1 MTPSADVSWIRWTF
15 TGTLLGLLGLLVT
28 FPQQGFAQ
36 SGFSARKDPLVA
48 TRPPGLPDDA
58 TLEAAG
64 ARIGEIRIRTL
75 DIFDTAKPAE
85 NTALFRTANRLHLNT
100 LESTVRDRLLF
111 KSGEAYRAQ
120 RLKESERLLRD
131 TRFLY
136 DAIVTPVRYQDGVV
150 DVEVTTRDVWTLN
163 PGVSFG
169 RTGGKNTS
177 GFELEELNLLG
188 RGIQL
193 NVKQKQEVDRDITA
207 FRFVDPQIGR
217 SWWSVRAEYEDNSDG
232 SAKRFLLDHPFYSLD
247 TRWAGGVS
255 LESVDQIDSRYALG
269 ERVGEYR
276 SDTRYETAY
285 LGRSTGLVDGVTW
298 RGSVGLTRDDSRF
311 SAVAGTLLPTVVP
324 TDRKLVYPWIQL
336 EWLQDDFR
344 TLRNRDQIERTED
357 RQYGWR
363 VAGRVG
369 YAATGLGSDRDAVI
383 FDSRVAKGFEIDD
396 RSAVL
401 LDASVAGRFESGN
414 FVDTFLRSSLRYYR
428 RHSEQRLLF
437 ASLTVDVG
445 ERLDAD
451 RSVTLGGDN
460 GLRGYPLRYQ
470 QGEGRWLATIE
481 QRWFTTWY
489 PFRLFHVGAAAFADV
504 GTAWG
509 EDYSGQRRA
518 SRILSDVGVGL
529 RLGNSRSALGNVLHI
544 DLAFPL
550 NADKSIKNVQLLIET
565 KSSF

>member
-1 MTPSADVSWIRWTF
+1 MTRSADHRRLRPVPCA
-15 TGTLLGLLGLLVT
+15 LLGLLSLLAT
-28 FPQQGFAQ
+28 FPGQGIAQ
-36 SGFSARKDPLVA
+36 SGFAARKDPLVA
-48 TRPPGLPDDA
+48 VRPPGLPDDA
-58 TLEAAG
+58 TLEASG
-64 ARIGEIRIRTL
+64 ARIGEVRIRAL
-75 DIFDTAKPAE
+75 DIFDTTKPAE
-85 NTALFRTANRLHLNT
+85 NTTLFRTANRLHLNT
-100 LESTVRDRLLF
+100 LESTIRDRLLF
-111 KSGEAYRAQ
+111 KPGEPYRAQ
-120 RLKESERLLRD
+120 KLKESERLLRD
-131 TRFLY
+131 TRFLF
-136 DAIVTPVRYQDGVV
+136 DAIVTPLRYQDGII
-150 DVEVTTRDVWTLN
+150 DVEVVTRDVWTLN

-169 RTGGKNTS
+169 RSGGKSTS

-193 NVKQKQEVDRDITA
+193 NIKQKQEVDRDVTA

-232 SAKRFLLDHPFYSLD
+232 SAERFLLDHPFYSLD
-247 TRWAGGVS
+247 TRWAGGIS

-276 SDTRYETAY
+276 SETRRDTAY
-285 LGRSTGLVDGVTW
+285 IGRSTGLVDGAAW
-298 RGSVGLTRDDSRF
+298 RGSIGFTRDDNRF
-311 SAVAGTLLPTVVP
+311 SAVSGTLLPTVVP
-324 TDRKLVYPWIQL
+324 TDRKLAYPWIQV

-363 VAGRVG
+363 VTGRVG
-369 YAATGLGSDRDAVI
+369 YATTGLGSDRNAMI
-383 FDSRVAKGFEIDD
+383 FDSRLTKGFEIDE
-396 RSAVL
+396 RSALL
-401 LDASVAGRFESGN
+401 LDAALAGRFESGN

-437 ASLTVDVG
+437 AALTVDAG
-445 ERLDAD
+445 ERLDSD
-451 RSVTLGGDN
+451 RNVTLGGDN

-470 QGEGRWLATIE
+470 QGEGRWIATVE

-489 PFRLFHVGAAAFADV
+489 PFRLFHVGAAAFADIGAV
-504 GTAWG
+504 WG

>member
-1 MTPSADVSWIRWTF
+1 MTRSADDRRLRPVPCA
-15 TGTLLGLLGLLVT
+15 LLGLLSLLAT
-28 FPQQGFAQ
+28 FPGQGIAQ
-36 SGFSARKDPLVA
+36 SGFAARKDPLVA
-48 TRPPGLPDDA
+48 VRPPGLPDDA
-58 TLEAAG
+58 TLEASG
-64 ARIGEIRIRTL
+64 ARIGEVRIRAL
-75 DIFDTAKPAE
+75 DIFDTTKPAE
-85 NTALFRTANRLHLNT
+85 NTTLFRTANRLHLNT
-100 LESTVRDRLLF
+100 LESTIRDRLLF
-111 KSGEAYRAQ
+111 KPGEPYRAQ
-120 RLKESERLLRD
+120 KLKESERLLRD
-131 TRFLY
+131 TRFLF
-136 DAIVTPVRYQDGVV
+136 DAIVTPLRYQDGII
-150 DVEVTTRDVWTLN
+150 DVEVVTRDVWTLN

-169 RTGGKNTS
+169 RSGGKSTS

-193 NVKQKQEVDRDITA
+193 NIKQKQEVDRDVTA

-232 SAKRFLLDHPFYSLD
+232 SAERFLLDHPFYSLD
-247 TRWAGGVS
+247 TRWAGGIS

-276 SDTRYETAY
+276 SETRRDTAY
-285 LGRSTGLVDGVTW
+285 IGRSTGLVDGAAW
-298 RGSVGLTRDDSRF
+298 RGSIGFTRDDNRF
-311 SAVAGTLLPTVVP
+311 SAVSGTLLPTVVP
-324 TDRKLVYPWIQL
+324 TDRKLAYPWIQV

-363 VAGRVG
+363 VTGRVG
-369 YAATGLGSDRDAVI
+369 YATTGLGSDRNAMI
-383 FDSRVAKGFEIDD
+383 FDSRLTKGFEIDE
-396 RSAVL
+396 RSALL
-401 LDASVAGRFESGN
+401 LDAALAGRFESGN

-437 ASLTVDVG
+437 AALTVDAG
-445 ERLDAD
+445 ERLDSD
-451 RSVTLGGDN
+451 RNVTLGGDN

-470 QGEGRWLATIE
+470 QGEGRWIATVE

-489 PFRLFHVGAAAFADV
+489 PFRLFHVGAAAFADIGSV
-504 GTAWG
+504 WG

>member
-1 MTPSADVSWIRWTF
+1 MTRSADHRRLRPVTCA
-15 TGTLLGLLGLLVT
+15 LLGLLSLLAT
-28 FPQQGFAQ
+28 FPGQGIAQ
-36 SGFSARKDPLVA
+36 SGFAARKDPLVA
-48 TRPPGLPDDA
+48 VRPPGLPDDA
-58 TLEAAG
+58 TLEASG
-64 ARIGEIRIRTL
+64 ARIGEVRIRAL
-75 DIFDTAKPAE
+75 DIFDTTKPAE
-85 NTALFRTANRLHLNT
+85 NTTLFRTANRLHLNT
-100 LESTVRDRLLF
+100 LESTIRDRLLF
-111 KSGEAYRAQ
+111 KPGEPYRAQ
-120 RLKESERLLRD
+120 KLKESERLLRD
-131 TRFLY
+131 TRFLF
-136 DAIVTPVRYQDGVV
+136 DAIVTPLRYQDGII
-150 DVEVTTRDVWTLN
+150 DVEVVTRDVWTLN

-169 RTGGKNTS
+169 RSGGKSTS

-193 NVKQKQEVDRDITA
+193 NIKQKQEVDRDVTA

-232 SAKRFLLDHPFYSLD
+232 SAERFLLDHPFYSLD
-247 TRWAGGVS
+247 TRWAGGIS

-276 SDTRYETAY
+276 SETRRDTAY
-285 LGRSTGLVDGVTW
+285 IGRSTGLVDGAAW
-298 RGSVGLTRDDSRF
+298 RGSIGFTRDDNRF
-311 SAVAGTLLPTVVP
+311 SAVSGTLLPTVVP
-324 TDRKLVYPWIQL
+324 TDRKLAYPWIQV

-363 VAGRVG
+363 VTGRVG
-369 YAATGLGSDRDAVI
+369 YATTGLGSDRNAMI
-383 FDSRVAKGFEIDD
+383 FDSRLTKGFEIDE
-396 RSAVL
+396 RSALL
-401 LDASVAGRFESGN
+401 LDAALAGRFESGN

-437 ASLTVDVG
+437 AALTVDAG
-445 ERLDAD
+445 ERLDSD
-451 RSVTLGGDN
+451 RNVTLGGDN

-470 QGEGRWLATIE
+470 QGEGRWIATVE

-489 PFRLFHVGAAAFADV
+489 PFRLFHVGAAAFADIGAV
-504 GTAWG
+504 WG

>member
-1 MTPSADVSWIRWTF
+1 MTRSADHRRLRPVPCA
-15 TGTLLGLLGLLVT
+15 LLGLLGLLAT
-28 FPQQGFAQ
+28 FPGQGIAQ
-36 SGFSARKDPLVA
+36 SGFAARKDPLVA
-48 TRPPGLPDDA
+48 VRPPGLPDDA
-58 TLEAAG
+58 TLEASG
-64 ARIGEIRIRTL
+64 ARIGEVRIRAL
-75 DIFDTAKPAE
+75 DIFDTTKPAE
-85 NTALFRTANRLHLNT
+85 NTTLFRTANRLHLNT
-100 LESTVRDRLLF
+100 LESTIRDRLLF
-111 KSGEAYRAQ
+111 KPGEPYRAQ
-120 RLKESERLLRD
+120 KLKESERLLRD
-131 TRFLY
+131 TRFLF
-136 DAIVTPVRYQDGVV
+136 DAIVTPLRYQDGII
-150 DVEVTTRDVWTLN
+150 DVEVVTRDVWTLN

-169 RTGGKNTS
+169 RSGGKSTS

-193 NVKQKQEVDRDITA
+193 NIKEKQEVDRDVTA

-232 SAKRFLLDHPFYSLD
+232 SAERFLLDHPFYSLD
-247 TRWAGGVS
+247 TRWAGGIS

-276 SDTRYETAY
+276 SETRRDTAY
-285 LGRSTGLVDGVTW
+285 IGRSTGLVDGAAW
-298 RGSVGLTRDDSRF
+298 RGSIGFTRDDNRF
-311 SAVAGTLLPTVVP
+311 SAVSGTLLPTVVP
-324 TDRKLVYPWIQL
+324 TDRKLAYPWIQV

-363 VAGRVG
+363 VTGRVG
-369 YAATGLGSDRDAVI
+369 YATTGLGSDRNAMI
-383 FDSRVAKGFEIDD
+383 FDSRLTKGFEIDE
-396 RSAVL
+396 RSALL
-401 LDASVAGRFESGN
+401 LDAALAGRFESGN

-437 ASLTVDVG
+437 AALTVDAG
-445 ERLDAD
+445 ERLDSD
-451 RSVTLGGDN
+451 RNVTLGGDN

-470 QGEGRWLATIE
+470 QGEGRWIATVE

-489 PFRLFHVGAAAFADV
+489 PFRLFHVGAAAFADIGSV
-504 GTAWG
+504 WG

>member
-1 MTPSADVSWIRWTF
+1 MSDDGWLPCGDRRVVCV
-15 TGTLLGLLGLLVT
+15 LLGLMALLVL
-28 FPQQGFAQ
+28 PESALAQ
-36 SGFSARKDPLVA
+36 AKFSARKDPLVSL
-48 TRPPGLPDDA
+48 RPPGLPDDA
-58 TLEAAG
+58 VLEAAG
-64 ARIGEIRIRTL
+64 ARIGEIRILAL
-75 DIFDTAKPAE
+75 DIFDTARPEE

-100 LESTVRDRLLF
+100 LESTIRDRLLF
-111 KSGEAYRAQ
+111 ATGDPYRAQ
-120 RLKESERLLRD
+120 PLKESERLLRD
-131 TRFLY
+131 SRFLY
-136 DAIVTPVRYQDGVV
+136 DAIITPVRYADGVV
-150 DVEVTTRDVWTLN
+150 DVEVVTRDVWTLN

-232 SAKRFLLDHPFYSLD
+232 SAKRFILDHPFYSLG

-255 LESVDQIDSRYALG
+255 LVSVDQIDSRYLLG
-269 ERVGEYR
+269 ERAGEYR
-276 SDTRYETAY
+276 AETRRDSAY
-285 LGRSTGLVDGVTW
+285 LGGSTGLVEGAVW
-298 RGSVGLTRDDSRF
+298 RGSIGITRDDSRF
-311 SAVAGTLLPTVVP
+311 SAVPLSRWTTPIP
-324 TDRKLVYPWIQL
+324 PDRELVYPWVQV
-336 EWLQDDFR
+336 EWLEDDFR

-363 VAGRVG
+363 ISGRLG
-369 YAATGLGSDRDAVI
+369 YASTGLGSDRNAWIVESRLGKGI
-383 FDSRVAKGFEIDD
+383 EIDSR
-396 RSAVL
+396 SAL
-401 LDASVAGRFESGN
+401 LVEAAFAGRFESGN
-414 FVDTFLRSSLRYYR
+414 VVDALLSSSVRYYR
-428 RHSEQRLLF
+428 RHSEQRLMF
-437 ASLTVDVG
+437 AGLTVDAG

-451 RSVTLGGDN
+451 RVIMLGGDN

-470 QGEGRWLATIE
+470 QGEGRWLATVE

-489 PFRLFHVGAAAFADV
+489 PFRLFYVGAAVFADV
-504 GTAWG
+504 GSVWG
-509 EDYSGQRRA
+509 EDYTGQRRA
-518 SRILSDVGVGL
+518 SRVLSDVGVGL

>member
-1 MTPSADVSWIRWTF
+1 MTRSADHRRLRPVPCA
-15 TGTLLGLLGLLVT
+15 LLGLLSLLAT
-28 FPQQGFAQ
+28 FPGQGIAQ
-36 SGFSARKDPLVA
+36 SGFAARKDPLVA
-48 TRPPGLPDDA
+48 VRPPGLPDDA
-58 TLEAAG
+58 TLEASG
-64 ARIGEIRIRTL
+64 ARIGEVRIRAL
-75 DIFDTAKPAE
+75 DIFDISKPAE
-85 NTALFRTANRLHLNT
+85 NTTLFRTANRLHLNT
-100 LESTVRDRLLF
+100 LESTIRDRLLF
-111 KSGEAYRAQ
+111 KPGEPYRAQ
-120 RLKESERLLRD
+120 KLKESERLLRD
-131 TRFLY
+131 TRFLF
-136 DAIVTPVRYQDGVV
+136 DAIVTPLRYQDGII
-150 DVEVTTRDVWTLN
+150 DVEVVTRDVWTLN

-169 RTGGKNTS
+169 RSGGKSTS

-193 NVKQKQEVDRDITA
+193 NIKQKQEVDRDVTA

-232 SAKRFLLDHPFYSLD
+232 SAERFLLDHPFYSLD
-247 TRWAGGVS
+247 TRWAGGIS

-276 SDTRYETAY
+276 SETRRDTAY
-285 LGRSTGLVDGVTW
+285 IGRSTGLVDGAAW
-298 RGSVGLTRDDSRF
+298 RGSIGFTRDDNRF
-311 SAVAGTLLPTVVP
+311 SAVSGTLLPTVVP
-324 TDRKLVYPWIQL
+324 TDRKLAYPWIQV

-363 VAGRVG
+363 VTGRVG
-369 YAATGLGSDRDAVI
+369 YATTGLGSDRNAMI
-383 FDSRVAKGFEIDD
+383 FDSRLTKGFEIDE
-396 RSAVL
+396 RSALL
-401 LDASVAGRFESGN
+401 LDAALAGRFESGN

-437 ASLTVDVG
+437 AALTVDAG
-445 ERLDAD
+445 ERLDSD
-451 RSVTLGGDN
+451 RNVTLGGDN

-470 QGEGRWLATIE
+470 QGEGRWIATVE

-489 PFRLFHVGAAAFADV
+489 PFRLFHVGAAAFADIGSV
-504 GTAWG
+504 WG

>member
-1 MTPSADVSWIRWTF
+1 MTRSADHRRLRPVPCA
-15 TGTLLGLLGLLVT
+15 LLGLLSLLAT
-28 FPQQGFAQ
+28 FPGQGIAQ
-36 SGFSARKDPLVA
+36 SGFAARKDPLVA
-48 TRPPGLPDDA
+48 VRPPGLPDDA
-58 TLEAAG
+58 TLEASG
-64 ARIGEIRIRTL
+64 ARIGEVRIRAL
-75 DIFDTAKPAE
+75 DIFDTTKPAE
-85 NTALFRTANRLHLNT
+85 NTTLFRTANRLHLNT
-100 LESTVRDRLLF
+100 LESTIRDRLLF
-111 KSGEAYRAQ
+111 KPGEPYRAQ
-120 RLKESERLLRD
+120 KLKESERLLRD
-131 TRFLY
+131 TRFLF
-136 DAIVTPVRYQDGVV
+136 DAIVTPLRYQDGII
-150 DVEVTTRDVWTLN
+150 DVEVVTRDVWTLN

-169 RTGGKNTS
+169 RSGGKSTS

-193 NVKQKQEVDRDITA
+193 NIKQKQEVDRDVTA

-232 SAKRFLLDHPFYSLD
+232 SAERFLLDHPFYSLD
-247 TRWAGGVS
+247 TRWAGGIS

-276 SDTRYETAY
+276 SETRRDTAY
-285 LGRSTGLVDGVTW
+285 IGRSTGLVDGAAW
-298 RGSVGLTRDDSRF
+298 RGSIGFTRDDNRF
-311 SAVAGTLLPTVVP
+311 SAVSGTLLPTVVP
-324 TDRKLVYPWIQL
+324 TDRKLAYPWIQV

-363 VAGRVG
+363 VTGRVG
-369 YAATGLGSDRDAVI
+369 YATTGLGSDRNAMI
-383 FDSRVAKGFEIDD
+383 FDSRLTKGFEIDE
-396 RSAVL
+396 RSALL
-401 LDASVAGRFESGN
+401 LDAALAGRFESGN

-437 ASLTVDVG
+437 AALTVDAG
-445 ERLDAD
+445 ERLDSD
-451 RSVTLGGDN
+451 RNVTLGGDN

-470 QGEGRWLATIE
+470 QGEGRWIATVE

-489 PFRLFHVGAAAFADV
+489 PFRLFHVGAAAFADIGSV
-504 GTAWG
+504 WG

>member
-1 MTPSADVSWIRWTF
+1 MTRSADHRRLRPVPCA
-15 TGTLLGLLGLLVT
+15 LLGLLGLLAT
-28 FPQQGFAQ
+28 FPGQGIAQ
-36 SGFSARKDPLVA
+36 SGFAARKDPLVA
-48 TRPPGLPDDA
+48 VRPPGLPDDA
-58 TLEAAG
+58 TLEASG
-64 ARIGEIRIRTL
+64 ARIGEVRIRAL
-75 DIFDTAKPAE
+75 DIFDTTKPAE
-85 NTALFRTANRLHLNT
+85 NTTLFRTANRLHLNT
-100 LESTVRDRLLF
+100 LESTIRDRLLF
-111 KSGEAYRAQ
+111 KPGEPYRAQ
-120 RLKESERLLRD
+120 KLKESERLLRD
-131 TRFLY
+131 TRFLF
-136 DAIVTPVRYQDGVV
+136 DAIVTPLRYQDGII
-150 DVEVTTRDVWTLN
+150 DVEVVTRDVWTLN

-169 RTGGKNTS
+169 RSGGKSTS

-193 NVKQKQEVDRDITA
+193 NIKEKQEVDRDVTA

-232 SAKRFLLDHPFYSLD
+232 SAERFLLDHPFYSLD
-247 TRWAGGVS
+247 TRWAGGIS

-276 SDTRYETAY
+276 SETRRDTAY
-285 LGRSTGLVDGVTW
+285 IGRSTGLVDGAAW
-298 RGSVGLTRDDSRF
+298 RGSIGFTRDDNRF
-311 SAVAGTLLPTVVP
+311 SAVSGTLLPTVVP
-324 TDRKLVYPWIQL
+324 TDRKLAYPWIQV

-363 VAGRVG
+363 VTGRVG
-369 YAATGLGSDRDAVI
+369 YATTGLGSDRNAMI
-383 FDSRVAKGFEIDD
+383 FDSRVAKGFEIDE
-396 RSAVL
+396 RSALL
-401 LDASVAGRFESGN
+401 LDAALAGRFESGN

-437 ASLTVDVG
+437 AALTVDAG
-445 ERLDAD
+445 ERLDSD
-451 RSVTLGGDN
+451 RNVTLGGDN

-470 QGEGRWLATIE
+470 QGEGRWIATVE

-489 PFRLFHVGAAAFADV
+489 PFRLFHVGAAAFADIGSV
-504 GTAWG
+504 WG

>member
-1 MTPSADVSWIRWTF
+1 MTRSADHRRLRPVPCA
-15 TGTLLGLLGLLVT
+15 LLGLLSLLAT
-28 FPQQGFAQ
+28 FPGQGIAQ
-36 SGFSARKDPLVA
+36 SGFAARKDPLVA
-48 TRPPGLPDDA
+48 VRPPGLPDDA
-58 TLEAAG
+58 TLEASG
-64 ARIGEIRIRTL
+64 ARIGEVRIRAL
-75 DIFDTAKPAE
+75 DIFDTTKPAE
-85 NTALFRTANRLHLNT
+85 NTTLFRTANRLHLNT
-100 LESTVRDRLLF
+100 LESTIRDRLLF
-111 KSGEAYRAQ
+111 KPGEPYRAQ
-120 RLKESERLLRD
+120 KLKESERLLRD
-131 TRFLY
+131 TRFLF
-136 DAIVTPVRYQDGVV
+136 DAIVTPLRYQDGII
-150 DVEVTTRDVWTLN
+150 DVEVVTRDVWTLN

-169 RTGGKNTS
+169 RSGGKSTS

-232 SAKRFLLDHPFYSLD
+232 SAERFLLDHPFYSLD
-247 TRWAGGVS
+247 TRWAGGIS

-276 SDTRYETAY
+276 SETRRDTAY
-285 LGRSTGLVDGVTW
+285 IGRSTGLVDGAAW
-298 RGSVGLTRDDSRF
+298 RGSIGFTRDDNRF
-311 SAVAGTLLPTVVP
+311 SAVSGTLLPTVVP
-324 TDRKLVYPWIQL
+324 TDRKLAYPWIQV

-363 VAGRVG
+363 VTGRVG
-369 YAATGLGSDRDAVI
+369 YATTGLGSDRNAMI
-383 FDSRVAKGFEIDD
+383 FDSRLTKGFEIDE
-396 RSAVL
+396 RSALL
-401 LDASVAGRFESGN
+401 LDAALAGRFESGN

-437 ASLTVDVG
+437 AALTVDAG
-445 ERLDAD
+445 ERLDSD
-451 RSVTLGGDN
+451 RNVTLGGDN

-470 QGEGRWLATIE
+470 QGEGRWIATVE

-489 PFRLFHVGAAAFADV
+489 PFRLFHVGAAAFADIGAV
-504 GTAWG
+504 WG

>member
-1 MTPSADVSWIRWTF
+1 MTRSADHRRLRPVPCA
-15 TGTLLGLLGLLVT
+15 LLGLLSLLAT
-28 FPQQGFAQ
+28 FPGQGIAQ
-36 SGFSARKDPLVA
+36 SGFAARKDPLVA
-48 TRPPGLPDDA
+48 VRPPGLPDDA
-58 TLEAAG
+58 TLEASG
-64 ARIGEIRIRTL
+64 ARIGEVRIRAL
-75 DIFDTAKPAE
+75 DIFDISKPAE
-85 NTALFRTANRLHLNT
+85 NTTLFRTANRLHLNT
-100 LESTVRDRLLF
+100 LESTIRDRLLF
-111 KSGEAYRAQ
+111 KPGEPYRAQ
-120 RLKESERLLRD
+120 KLKESERLLRD
-131 TRFLY
+131 TRFLF
-136 DAIVTPVRYQDGVV
+136 DAIVTPLRYQDGII
-150 DVEVTTRDVWTLN
+150 DVEVVTRDVWTLN

-169 RTGGKNTS
+169 RSGGKSTS

-193 NVKQKQEVDRDITA
+193 NIKQKQEVDRDVTA

-232 SAKRFLLDHPFYSLD
+232 SAERFLLDHPFYSLD
-247 TRWAGGVS
+247 TRWAGGIS

-276 SDTRYETAY
+276 SETRRDTAY
-285 LGRSTGLVDGVTW
+285 IGRSTGLVDGAAW
-298 RGSVGLTRDDSRF
+298 RGSIGFTRDDNRF
-311 SAVAGTLLPTVVP
+311 SAVSGTLLPTVVP
-324 TDRKLVYPWIQL
+324 TDRKLAYPWIQV

-363 VAGRVG
+363 VTGRVG
-369 YAATGLGSDRDAVI
+369 YATTGLGSDRNAMI
-383 FDSRVAKGFEIDD
+383 FDSRLTKGFEIDE
-396 RSAVL
+396 RSALL
-401 LDASVAGRFESGN
+401 LDAALAGRFESGN

-437 ASLTVDVG
+437 AALTVDAG
-445 ERLDAD
+445 ERLDSD
-451 RSVTLGGDN
+451 RNVTLGGDN

-470 QGEGRWLATIE
+470 QGEGRWIATVE

-489 PFRLFHVGAAAFADV
+489 PFRLFHVGAAAFADIGAV
-504 GTAWG
+504 WG

>member
-1 MTPSADVSWIRWTF
+1 MTRSADHRRLRPVPCA
-15 TGTLLGLLGLLVT
+15 LLGLLGLLAT
-28 FPQQGFAQ
+28 FPGQGIAQ
-36 SGFSARKDPLVA
+36 SGFAARKDPLVA
-48 TRPPGLPDDA
+48 VRPPGLPDDA
-58 TLEAAG
+58 TLEASG
-64 ARIGEIRIRTL
+64 ARIGEVRIRAL
-75 DIFDTAKPAE
+75 DIFDTTKPAE
-85 NTALFRTANRLHLNT
+85 NTTLFRTANRLHLNT
-100 LESTVRDRLLF
+100 LESTIRDRLLF
-111 KSGEAYRAQ
+111 KPGEPYRAQ
-120 RLKESERLLRD
+120 KLKESERLLRD
-131 TRFLY
+131 TRFLF
-136 DAIVTPVRYQDGVV
+136 DAIVTPLRYQDGII
-150 DVEVTTRDVWTLN
+150 DVEVVTRDVWTLN

-169 RTGGKNTS
+169 RSGGKSTS

-193 NVKQKQEVDRDITA
+193 NIKQKQEVDRDVTA

-232 SAKRFLLDHPFYSLD
+232 SAERFLLDHPFYSLD
-247 TRWAGGVS
+247 TRWAGGIS

-276 SDTRYETAY
+276 SETRRDTAY
-285 LGRSTGLVDGVTW
+285 IGRSTGLVDGAAW
-298 RGSVGLTRDDSRF
+298 RGSIGFTRDDNRF
-311 SAVAGTLLPTVVP
+311 SAVSGTLLPTVVP
-324 TDRKLVYPWIQL
+324 TDRKLAYPWIQV

-363 VAGRVG
+363 VTGRVG
-369 YAATGLGSDRDAVI
+369 YATTGLGSDRNAMI
-383 FDSRVAKGFEIDD
+383 FDSRVAKGFEIDE
-396 RSAVL
+396 RSALL
-401 LDASVAGRFESGN
+401 LDAALAGRVESGN

-437 ASLTVDVG
+437 AALTVDAG
-445 ERLDAD
+445 ERLDSD
-451 RSVTLGGDN
+451 RNVTLGGDN

-470 QGEGRWLATIE
+470 QGEGRWIATVE

-489 PFRLFHVGAAAFADV
+489 PFRLFHVGAAAFADIGAV
-504 GTAWG
+504 WG